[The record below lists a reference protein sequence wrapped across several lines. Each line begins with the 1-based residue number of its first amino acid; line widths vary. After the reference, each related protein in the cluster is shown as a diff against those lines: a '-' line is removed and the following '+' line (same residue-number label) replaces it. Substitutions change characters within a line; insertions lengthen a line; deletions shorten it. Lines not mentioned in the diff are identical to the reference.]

1 MNRLQLISA
10 LVDQIEG
17 HRFTFLYRNRR
28 VAGHTG
34 VGWPGALSL
43 YSANTNRPDPAAHFA
58 WLNTITARVGAA
70 TTASDKISIANDV
83 LKWGG
88 MGTRISN
95 DRGGHALLTS
105 VIESAT
111 TGRCVNKAPMNSS
124 YTKIAAVFC
133 YVVNNHNTIWDSRVS
148 TALCF
153 RLGCILE
160 KAGMSRQEA
169 AEYFPDL
176 GYVPGV
182 SLRVRARLGAIRS
195 FWPKVYSKWS
205 GHFAGAKVALEIS
218 DELNRREIAH
228 PNIQQDA
235 MPGTWTP
242 WRVNMV
248 LFVDD
253 IVECPNST
261 SLPKKPGNQ
270 QTVGDGLRGGLP
282 AGVRTAREIP
292 DGDGLCEH
300 RIVPRNH
307 GICFEPNV
315 IAGALNDAPRLN
327 LTLGDYGVQD
337 RRLLLEFFRLKKTG
351 DCKISCRVRVA
362 DPRFDQ
368 LLRIA
373 LAANCPQRLRGVSRA
388 GKTESI
394 FVYKLGKIQPGH
406 DLAAIKRFTCKPE
419 NSYQMF
425 LRHLPEALRLP

>member
-1 MNRLQLISA
+1 MNRPQLISA

-17 HRFTFLYRNRR
+17 HRFSFLYRNRR
-28 VAGHTG
+28 IAGHTG
-34 VGWPGALSL
+34 VGWAGALSL

-70 TTASDKISIANDV
+70 TTAPDKISIANDV

-95 DRGGHALLTS
+95 DRGGQALLTS
-105 VIESAT
+105 VIASAT
-111 TGRCVNKAPMNSS
+111 EGYCVDNAPMNSS

-133 YVVNNHNTIWDSRVS
+133 YGVNNYNSIWDSRVS

-160 KAGMSRQEA
+160 KAGMSREEA
-169 AEYFPDL
+169 TEYFPEL
-176 GYVPGV
+176 GYVPGK
-182 SLRVRARLGAIRS
+182 SLRVGARLGAITP
-195 FWPKVYSKWS
+195 FWPNVYSTWS
-205 GHFAGAKVALEIS
+205 GHFAGAKVALEVS
-218 DELNRREIAH
+218 DELNRRAIPH

-242 WRVNMV
+242 WKVNMV

-253 IVECPNST
+253 IIQCPNST
-261 SLPKKPGNQ
+261 SQRKKPGDQ
-270 QTVGDGLRGGLP
+270 QTVGGGRRGGPP
-282 AGVRTAREIP
+282 AGVRTAREIS

-300 RIVPRNH
+300 QIVPRNH

-315 IAGALNDAPRLN
+315 IAGALNNAPRSN
-327 LTLGDYGVQD
+327 LPLGDYGLQD

-373 LAANCPQRLRGVSRA
+373 LAANCPQRRGGVSMA
-388 GKTESI
+388 GSTESI
-394 FVYKLGKIQPGH
+394 FVYELGKIQPGH
-406 DLAAIKRFTCKPE
+406 DLAAIKKFTCNPE
-419 NSYQMF
+419 ASYQKF